1 LRLVSFNDGKKSR
14 LGTVIDEKVYDLR
27 KGYCEFLKNK
37 GNNLAEKIAKVR
49 IPDNTVKLIK
59 GGDKAYQALKE
70 GSDFIEKNPNYFN
83 GVDLEKL
90 ELEAPIMPKIIICG
104 GANFDDHLEETKRS
118 KPTEVEFFLKAPNC
132 VIGPKKAVKYESR
145 VTEKYDYEVELG
157 IVIKKEGRFIPEEE
171 AFDYIF
177 GYTIV
182 NDISARSRQVIP
194 WGESNFQL
202 RFGEGKNY
210 DTGCPLGPWIVTTDE
225 LSDVSSLDLKT
236 WVSGELRQNNNTKN
250 LIWNVPKLVSYYS
263 QFMTLQPGFVIASGT
278 PGGPALG
285 SDTELG
291 ADPYER
297 DDGVKR
303 GAYMKSGDQM
313 KLHIDGIGELE
324 NPIK

>member
-1 LRLVSFNDGKKSR
+1 LRLVSFNNGTSSK
-14 LGTVIDEKVYDLR
+14 LGTVIDNKIYSLR
-27 KGYCEFLKNK
+27 DGYSEFLKNK
-37 GNNLAEKIAKVR
+37 GEGLADKISKVR
-49 IPDNTVKLIK
+49 IPDNTVKLIE
-59 GGDKAYQALKE
+59 GGDKAYKALKE
-70 GSDFIEKNPNYFN
+70 ANDFIEKNQDMFESF
-83 GVDLEKL
+83 DLEKV
-90 ELEAPIMPKIIICG
+90 EIEAPIMPKIIICG

-118 KPTEVEFFLKAPNC
+118 KPNEVEFFLKAPNC
-132 VIGPKKAVKYESR
+132 VIGPGKNVQYERR

-225 LSDVSSLDLKT
+225 LDDVSSLDLKT
-236 WVSGELRQNNNTKN
+236 WVSGELRQNNNTEN
-250 LIWNVPKLVSYYS
+250 LIWKVPQLVSYYS

-291 ADPYER
+291 ADPYQR
-297 DDGVKR
+297 DDGVQR

-313 KLHIDGIGELE
+313 KLHIDGIGDLE